1 MTTNT
6 FHVPEIISL
15 AMAGIQSRRNTTDI
29 DPYRQ
34 LTVIRLSGV
43 PINDAVLLYQTLTE
57 LNNNDKKVVDFLQI
71 CDTIGAMQVDGEF
84 GFIKSPD
91 TDLPFMLLICSDS
104 IERYCVNIKLI
115 YPSSLKV
122 YKPIADSIR
131 YQFGLNMLLAL

>member
-1 MTTNT
+1 MTTT
-6 FHVPEIISL
+6 AFHIPEIISL
-15 AMAGIQSRRNTTDI
+15 AMAGIQSRRNTTDM

-34 LTVIRLSGV
+34 LAIIRLSGV

-57 LNNNDKKVVDFLQI
+57 LNNKDKKVSDFLKI
-71 CDTIGAMQVDGEF
+71 CDTIGAMQVDGEV

-91 TDLPFMLLICSDS
+91 TQLPFMLLICSDS

-115 YPSSLKV
+115 YPSNLQA

-131 YQFGLNMLLAL
+131 YQFGLNMLLTL